1 MFYAWD
7 ITVGAS
13 TLESS
18 PKTQELKLTAGVIT
32 RVDLKYPAG
41 CKGMVKVRILH
52 SEFQLVPLSR
62 GEWVTGDNETVPT
75 ETFFTLSPDQNS
87 LKFVGVSPGTSY
99 PHTITVRVNIEPEEV
114 ASYWPLTRLFK
125 LFLERIGAI

>member
-1 MFYAWD
+1 VFFVWD
-7 ITVGAS
+7 ITVPAGTA
-13 TLESS
+13 EAS
-18 PKTQELKLTAGVIT
+18 PKTQALKLTAGVVT

-52 SEFQLVPLSR
+52 AEFQLVPLSR

-75 ETFFTLSPDQNS
+75 ETFFTLPADLNS
-87 LKFVGVSPGTSY
+87 LKFAGCSPGTSY
-99 PHTITVRVNIEPEEV
+99 PHTVTVRVNVEPEEV